1 MTDEEVQ
8 RAMEEGTPVV
18 IRYHQALGVGV
29 VTRRLVRSSALASPD
44 YVGWGV
50 RVRGMERLHQ
60 AADLRVATAEE
71 LLVEGD
77 E

>member
-1 MTDEEVQ
+1 MTDEEAQ

-18 IRYHQALGVGV
+18 VDYALRTVIGTVVGQSGTYPSGRVSWLIRGEGVE
-29 VTRRLVRSSALASPD
+29 THRHATWLRL
-44 YVGWGV
+44 
-50 RVRGMERLHQ
+50 
-60 AADLRVATAEE
+60 ATAEE